1 MALIISELSKSYN
14 SNNALNKIS
23 LSCDLGWVYC
33 LLGRN
38 GAGKSTLINIIA
50 NLINP
55 TSGSVSFN
63 DLNYIKNEVEL
74 KKQTGLL
81 SQYDQLVG
89 DLNAQD
95 YLQWVGL
102 LYGLNKTEVK
112 KQTSNLLSFFFDND
126 EDLSGPCAGYSAG
139 MKKKLTFCAAVIH
152 KPNLLLLD
160 EPFANLDP
168 VAANKLCDFLIA
180 YKNDSRLLFVSSHDL
195 LYVDKIATHIGIINN
210 ASLVYNNSMSSF
222 KNDGTRTLDQE
233 LLKYLQPKNNHSS
246 LLESII

>member
-1 MALIISELSKSYN
+1 MALTISKLFKSYGN
-14 SNNALNKIS
+14 NNALDNIN
-23 LSCDLGWVYC
+23 LTCDLGWVYC

-50 NLINP
+50 NLIEP
-55 TSGSVSFN
+55 TSGGIVFN
-63 DLNYIKNEVEL
+63 DLDYTRNEIEI
-74 KKQTGLL
+74 KKQIGLL

-89 DLNAQD
+89 DLNARD

-102 LYGLNKTEVK
+102 LYGLSKTEVQ
-112 KQTSNLLSFFFDND
+112 KQIANLLNFFFDND
-126 EDLSGPCAGYSAG
+126 EDLSGACAGYSSG

-180 YKNDSRLLFVSSHDL
+180 YKNSSRLLFVSSHDL

-210 ASLVYNNSMSSF
+210 ASFVYNDSMSHF
-222 KNDGTRTLDQE
+222 KDGGPRTLDQE